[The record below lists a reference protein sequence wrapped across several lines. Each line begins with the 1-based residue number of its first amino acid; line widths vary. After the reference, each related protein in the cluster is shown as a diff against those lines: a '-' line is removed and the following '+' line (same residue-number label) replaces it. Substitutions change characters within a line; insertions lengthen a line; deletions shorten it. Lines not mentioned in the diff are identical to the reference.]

1 MKQLTASIALMALI
15 LASGLFLEKRME
27 NTHHP
32 QADCLDQ
39 ASRYAADGNW
49 EQACLLMTQARE
61 SWEES
66 RDLTAAVAHHEPL
79 NSIDARFAELAVYGD
94 TRSEAEFRAG
104 CAALAQALRSIPKSH
119 GLHWWNLL

>member
-15 LASGLFLEKRME
+15 LVSGLFLEKRME

-32 QADCLDQ
+32 QADCLDR
-39 ASRYAADGNW
+39 ASGFAAAGDWDN
-49 EQACLLMTQARE
+49 ATALMNQARE
-61 SWEES
+61 SWEQS
-66 RDLTAAVAHHEPL
+66 RDLTAALAHHDPL
-79 NSIDARFAELAVYGD
+79 NSIDARFAELAIYAD
-94 TRSEAEFRAG
+94 TRSEAEFRAC

>member
-1 MKQLTASIALMALI
+1 MKQLMASLALMALI
-15 LASGLFLEKRME
+15 LVSGLLLEKRME

-32 QADCLDQ
+32 QADCLDR
-39 ASRYAADGNW
+39 ASGCAAAGDW
-49 EQACLLMTQARE
+49 ERAAALMAQARE

-66 RDLTAAVAHHEPL
+66 RDLTAAVAHHDPL
-79 NSIDARFAELAVYGD
+79 NSIDARFAELAVYAD

-104 CAALAQALRSIPKSH
+104 CAALALSLRSIPKSH